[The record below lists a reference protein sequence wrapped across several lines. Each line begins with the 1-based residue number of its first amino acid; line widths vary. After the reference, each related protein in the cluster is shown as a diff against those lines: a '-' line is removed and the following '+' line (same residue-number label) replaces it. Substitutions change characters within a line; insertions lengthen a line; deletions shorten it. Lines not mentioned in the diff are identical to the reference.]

1 MSANTPPT
9 AAWNRLRDTVATIAA
24 DHRAAGHR
32 VIEAY
37 ADHGTVKTRDDGA
50 LTFVFTVSGETATAL
65 SGQTST
71 SASAI
76 RRTEIQY
83 VDTGGHRLYLL
94 EIHQPDDNVVTL
106 VAGGVRQRSLKM
118 YVDTSGPARTKIR
131 SISDAVALE
140 LAHDDRT
147 PFLVGVE

>member
-24 DHRAAGHR
+24 DYRAAGHT

-37 ADHGTVKTRDDGA
+37 ADHGTLKAPDDGP

-65 SGQTST
+65 SEQT

-76 RRTEIQY
+76 RRTEVQY
-83 VDTGGHRLYLL
+83 VDAGGYRLYLL
-94 EIHQPDDNVVTL
+94 AIHQPDDDAVALVT
-106 VAGGVRQRSLKM
+106 GGIQERSLAPHAN
-118 YVDTSGPARTKIR
+118 TSGSARTRVR
-131 SISDAVALE
+131 SITDSVALE
-140 LAHDDRT
+140 LAHDDRA
-147 PFLVGVE
+147 PFFEGLK